1 MLYRGIA
8 AATMS
13 KLFIC
18 QVSVSPLAEWLTHHI
33 NPFSLPKVSSIV
45 KSCCRVTTTGRPLTF
60 LDLFSKNLLLRRP
73 FQQFLFLFFSA
84 KRIFCWED
92 LSLLTFLGLFS
103 KNLLLRR
110 PFPQFLFLF
119 FSAKTIFC
127 WEDLSSKNKALLLKR
142 GVFSKRVSLCRALW
156 QKRHRNLLS
165 RDGMAMMSRL
175 LEFLGFFSKR
185 AWFM

>member
-60 LDLFSKNLLLRRP
+60 LD
-73 FQQFLFLFFSA
+73 
-84 KRIFCWED
+84 
-92 LSLLTFLGLFS
+92 LFS